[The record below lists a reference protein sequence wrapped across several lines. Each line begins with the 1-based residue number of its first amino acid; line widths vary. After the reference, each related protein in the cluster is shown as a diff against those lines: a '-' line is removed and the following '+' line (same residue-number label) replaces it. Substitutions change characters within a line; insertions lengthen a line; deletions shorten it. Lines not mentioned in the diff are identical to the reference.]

1 MSTEVVIKVLEPAAT
16 HDLMTLVDAKTF
28 WGITDTSKDEQ
39 LQMIISMQSESIAVE
54 CNRIFAYEKVEETWR
69 CMAPVCCPDGTCKVW
84 LTHFPVYDDDIESV
98 ESPRGNP
105 IDPLDYDLE
114 PHSGKMILLRGCSS
128 EIVVTYSGGYKL
140 PEEAPLPLQHVT
152 GMRVRATQ
160 AELALITTSGSG
172 VRMLAHK
179 ESRVIYFAPKDMMLT
194 GTSGGAAAPAVVT
207 ASKNILSKYTRY
219 FI

>member
-1 MSTEVVIKVLEPAAT
+1 M
-16 HDLMTLVDAKTF
+16 
-28 WGITDTSKDEQ
+28 
-39 LQMIISMQSESIAVE
+39 
-54 CNRIFAYEKVEETWR
+54 
-69 CMAPVCCPDGTCKVW
+69 
-84 LTHFPVYDDDIESV
+84 
-98 ESPRGNP
+98 
-105 IDPLDYDLE
+105 
-114 PHSGKMILLRGCSS
+114 
-128 EIVVTYSGGYKL
+128 VTYSGGYKL